1 MSLLGLD
8 IGTTGCKA
16 VVFNVEGEVLSGAY
30 REYPLIHP
38 RPGWAELDMNTVLR
52 KIEESI
58 QEASSQA
65 KKDPVRAISISTQGE
80 AFVPVDRG
88 GNLLANSPISFDNRA
103 KDFIPWWEETL
114 GAERIMRITGM
125 PLHPMF
131 TLSKIMWLK
140 KNHPDIYFKT
150 WKFLCCED
158 LVIYKLGLT
167 PTIDYSLA
175 SRTMAFDIL
184 NKKWSDEILSTAGID
199 KSLFPDVAPSGTII
213 GEIPREI
220 ANRLS
225 LSSKVAVVTG
235 GHDHPCGALGAGVK
249 EEEVALDAIG
259 TVECIAPIF
268 KEPHL
273 DKKMLEKG
281 FACYPHVIPQFYITL
296 AFNFTGGC
304 LLKWFR
310 DTFGEEEKE
319 KAKRTGKDVY
329 SILINEAS
337 YKSSSLFVLPHFTTT
352 GTPYMDTASSG
363 AILGLSLN
371 TSKSDLIKAVLE
383 GISFEMKYNLSLLE
397 EVGMPISE
405 LRAIGGGAKSRKWLQ
420 LKADLYGKRI
430 ASLQVSE
437 AASLGAAILAGVA
450 VGEYKSIDEAVKTVV
465 KKKEV
470 FYPQKENMKIYEE
483 KFQIYRDIYPTLRD
497 LNHRINAIKEGIK

>member
-16 VVFNVEGEVLSGAY
+16 VVFDVEGKVLSQAY

-38 RPGWAELDMNTVLR
+38 QPGWAELDMDIVLR

-58 QEASSQA
+58 QEASVQS
-65 KKDPVRAISISTQGE
+65 KKDPIKALSISTQGE
-80 AFVPVDRG
+80 AFVPVDKK
-88 GNLLANSPISFDNRA
+88 GNLLAHSPISFDNRA

-125 PLHPMF
+125 PLHSMF
-131 TLSKIMWLK
+131 TLSKVMWLRE
-140 KNHPDIYFKT
+140 NYPDIYSRT

-184 NKKWSDEILSTAGID
+184 DRKWSEEILSTANID
-199 KSLFPDVAPSGTII
+199 KSLFPDLAPSGTLV
-213 GEIPREI
+213 GEIPRKI
-220 ANRLS
+220 TNRLS
-225 LSSKVAVVTG
+225 LPSKVAVVTG
-235 GHDHPCGALGAGVK
+235 GHDQACGALGAGVK
-249 EEEVALDAIG
+249 EEKVAMDAIG
-259 TVECIAPIF
+259 TVECIASIF

-273 DKKMLEKG
+273 DKEMLEKN
-281 FACYPHVIPQFYITL
+281 FACYPHVVPPFYITL

-304 LLKWFR
+304 LLRWFR
-310 DTFGEEEKE
+310 DTLGKEERE
-319 KAKRTGKDVY
+319 KAKKRDEDVY
-329 SILINEAS
+329 SILIDEAS
-337 YKSSSLFVLPHFTTT
+337 YKPSSLFLLPHFTTT

-363 AILGLSLN
+363 AVLGLSLN
-371 TSKSDLIKAVLE
+371 TSKSDLIKAILE

-397 EVGMPISE
+397 GIGIPISE

-420 LKADLYGKRI
+420 LKADLYDKKVV
-430 ASLQVSE
+430 SLQISE

-450 VGEYKSIDEAVKTVV
+450 IGEYKSIDEAVDTAV

-470 FYPQKENMKIYEE
+470 FYPRREEAKIYQE
-483 KFQIYRDIYPTLRD
+483 KFQIYEDIYPTLRN
-497 LNHRINAIKEGIK
+497 LNHRINTMQEKIK